1 MEEKTTDEMEVAAQK
16 NEEREEKKK
25 NSCQVNM
32 DRISEE
38 KLKKYFEITGEA
50 IKLVKI
56 KTPENIDLKKAGED
70 FLDMAKRY
78 YEDAKH
84 FQKKGDKVTAFAA
97 LNYAH
102 GFLDAGARLGVFDV
116 KNSRLFAAD

>member
-1 MEEKTTDEMEVAAQK
+1 MEEKTPDEMEVAAQK
-16 NEEREEKKK
+16 DEEREEKKK
-25 NSCQVNM
+25 DSCQVNM
-32 DRISEE
+32 NKITEE
-38 KLKKYFEITGEA
+38 KLQKYFRITGEA
-50 IKLVKI
+50 IKKVKI
-56 KTPENIDLKKAGED
+56 KEPKDVDLKVVGED

-84 FQKKGDKVTAFAA
+84 FKEKGDVVTAFAA

-116 KNSRLFAAD
+116 KDSRLFAAD

>member
-1 MEEKTTDEMEVAAQK
+1 MNEVT
-16 NEEREEKKK
+16 
-25 NSCQVNM
+25 
-32 DRISEE
+32 EE
-38 KLKKYFEITGEA
+38 KLEKYFKVTGEA
-50 IKLVKI
+50 LSKVKF
-56 KTPENIDLKKAGED
+56 KVPEDVDFTKVAED

-84 FQKKGDKVTAFAA
+84 FREKGDIVTAFAA

-116 KNSRLFAAD
+116 KDSRLFTVDE

>member
-1 MEEKTTDEMEVAAQK
+1 MEEKTPDEMEMAAK
-16 NEEREEKKK
+16 ENEEREKKK
-25 NSCQVNM
+25 KDRCQVNM
-32 DRISEE
+32 DKITKE
-38 KLKKYFEITGEA
+38 KLNKYFEITGEA
-50 IKLVKI
+50 IKKVKI
-56 KTPENIDLKKAGED
+56 KEPKNVDLKAVGED

-84 FQKKGDKVTAFAA
+84 FEKKGDTVNAFAA

-116 KNSRLFAAD
+116 KDSRLFAAD

>member
-1 MEEKTTDEMEVAAQK
+1 
-16 NEEREEKKK
+16 
-25 NSCQVNM
+25 M
-32 DRISEE
+32 DKITEE
-38 KLKKYFEITGEA
+38 KLEKYFRVTGEA
-50 IKLVKI
+50 LSKIKF
-56 KTPENIDLKKAGED
+56 KTPENVDFLKVAED

-84 FQKKGDKVTAFAA
+84 FKEKGDIVTAFAA

-116 KNSRLFAAD
+116 KDSRLFTVDE